1 MKIESYEFPDD
12 LYYHREHMWLKV
24 EDGKA
29 RVGVDD
35 FAQKLAGE
43 ISYVQMPFDGDEV
56 AKDDQVGT
64 IETKKWTGNIY
75 APVSGT
81 VTATNEALF
90 DDPAAINADPYDEG
104 WIYELELSDDAEL
117 ADLMQGKD
125 LESFIKQEI
134 EKHT

>member
-1 MKIESYEFPDD
+1 MKVDSYEFPDD

-81 VTATNEALF
+81 VTATNEKLF
-90 DDPAAINADPYDEG
+90 DDPAVINADPYDEG
-104 WIYELELSDDAEL
+104 WIFELELSNPAEVEG
-117 ADLMQGKD
+117 LMRGAG
-125 LESFIKQEI
+125 LGAFIKQEI